1 MFRQEFVQL
10 LMSCLGELGQF
21 TTTLHQRVRGQ
32 HSGASGVGDDRQPSA
47 LRTWLLRQCCGNR
60 EHFGNTINAQDTDS
74 ANRGIE
80 CHVATGQRTGVR
92 CGGKRP

>member
-47 LRTWLLRQCCGNR
+47 LRTWLLR
-60 EHFGNTINAQDTDS
+60 
-74 ANRGIE
+74 
-80 CHVATGQRTGVR
+80 
-92 CGGKRP
+92 